1 MVLSSPPL
9 DAFRLVPLDFSSRVG
24 KSLLERARRGAG
36 AWTLRAVPRFERLFR
51 LVSPFAPGLAFVG
64 GQLSAT
70 PFDPPTPSSVR
81 LSVGATGTSVAAAL
95 VSCLGEGLERL
106 SQIERRGDARPK
118 GESAE
123 HWGGIDATIADWL
136 EYSFDDI
143 ADPHRRS
150 FDWCAVVEASTG
162 RRSVMPADLCLRRS
176 DGRRRLPL
184 HWPLSIGCAAGATSE
199 QAASRAILELVE
211 RDAVALWWKGGR
223 RGRPVAHD
231 GPVAR
236 SAARL
241 LGRLRQDQGIRFTH
255 LLDITT
261 DLEIPTLA
269 ALSTN
274 PDGYGLA
281 VGFAC
286 RSSSTEA
293 ARAAIL
299 EMAQVET
306 AYALIG
312 AKLAEGGP
320 SALDETDHRQLEC
333 GALDAAG
340 CPLCIP
346 TGSPRVST
354 ARSGGNS
361 AAGDLASH
369 LRSKGIEVWLND
381 LTRRDH
387 GIAVVKAIAPCL
399 QAYPSELRSDRLLS
413 TIAIHGGGDQYCRGI
428 EID

>member
-1 MVLSSPPL
+1 M
-9 DAFRLVPLDFSSRVG
+9 
-24 KSLLERARRGAG
+24 LLERARRIAG
-36 AWTLRAVPRFERLFR
+36 DWTVRAVPRFERLFR

-70 PFDPPTPSSVR
+70 PFDPVAPSSVR
-81 LSVGATGTSVAAAL
+81 LSVGGTATSMAAAL

-106 SQIERRGDARPK
+106 SQTERQDDAAPYRP
-118 GESAE
+118 ATTDRV
-123 HWGGIDATIADWL
+123 GIDATISDWL
-136 EYSFDDI
+136 N
-143 ADPHRRS
+143 RS
-150 FDWCAVVEASTG
+150 FGDIVTSNRQSLDWRTVIELSTG
-162 RRSVMPADLCLRRS
+162 RRSMAPADLCLRRS
-176 DGRRRLPL
+176 EGRRRLPL
-184 HWPLSIGCAAGATSE
+184 LWPLSIGCAAGATSD

-211 RDAVALWWKGGR
+211 RDAVALWWRGGR
-223 RGRPVAHD
+223 RGHPIAPD

-241 LGRLRQDQGIRFTH
+241 LGRLRCGQGFRSTR

-261 DLEIPTLA
+261 ELEIPALA
-269 ALSTN
+269 ALSIN
-274 PDGYGLA
+274 PDGRGLA

-286 RSSSTEA
+286 RPSAIEA

-320 SALDETDHRQLEC
+320 MVLDETDHRQLRC
-333 GALDAAG
+333 GEFDAAG
-340 CPLCIP
+340 SPLCMP
-346 TGSPRVST
+346 AGRPRAWTGKTVGHDE
-354 ARSGGNS
+354 AW
-361 AAGDLASH
+361 DLASH

-381 LTRRDH
+381 LTRREH
-387 GIAVVKAIAPCL
+387 GIAVVQAVAPRL
-399 QAYPSELRSDRLLS
+399 QPYPSDLRSDRLLS
-413 TIAIHGGGDQYCRGI
+413 TIAIHGGGDQYSAGI